1 MELHET
7 LGYGDLL
14 YWFGWSLGLFIVFF
28 PSWMGNQLSPFA
40 RRRFEFVWGAALLIS
55 LAIYTYITVQRGE
68 FSWGESLPI
77 HLCGV
82 SRLLT
87 ATYLFTRK
95 QWMGELVTFTGLAGG
110 LQSLI
115 TPEFTHGLEPFYIFD
130 YYFNHASIMG
140 IGVYIILV
148 HRNPLKRG
156 AWLRSFGRIQ
166 VLALMALIFNLFL
179 GGNYMYLME
188 PPIVDNPLVI
198 RSESFP
204 YLHVIFFEVFAL
216 MNFFIIQRVM
226 AVVGR

>member
-1 MELHET
+1 M
-7 LGYGDLL
+7 
-14 YWFGWSLGLFIVFF
+14 
-28 PSWMGNQLSPFA
+28 
-40 RRRFEFVWGAALLIS
+40 
-55 LAIYTYITVQRGE
+55 
-68 FSWGESLPI
+68 GESLPI

-87 ATYLFTRK
+87 AAYLFSRRE
-95 QWMGELVTFTGLAGG
+95 WLGELVTFTGLAGG

-148 HRNPLKRG
+148 HRNRLKPG

-166 VLALMALIFNLFL
+166 VLALLALTFNLFL

-188 PPIVDNPLVI
+188 PPIVDNPLII

-204 YLHVIFFEVFAL
+204 YMHVIFFEVFAL